1 MVNTKHGRSWLHRQ
15 YRARKPRSRS
25 RPTFGLPPDAF
36 SFSGSVSSL
45 HAVPVAFAARGG
57 EGGTSAILQKV
68 AEAPATLPGWR
79 SDRGLNRGSAR
90 PGVQQRV
97 RKCVRQAKRRRDK
110 GKSSR
115 VSDYSNSHGQLRNL
129 ARFGKTPF
137 QLFPRRSA
145 VEAQTQN
152 EANLSII
159 SRSGRG
165 ASVLTMVK
173 TALDDRPRGGFHK
186 RRAKSMMDQGRKGH
200 VVEGEGG
207 PGGAGAD
214 GTGGTGGGG
223 GDASLGKI
231 EDMASRE
238 KRLRRELNKRAAKF
252 SKGQPVS
259 HVAKIADRKTKA
271 HVRYAETLADTA
283 ATNAALHEKWL
294 LPTTPG
300 LVEAEGPMERT
311 FRFQQGDIAGAVD
324 VNAARKA
331 FDLSLPTLGPYAVDF
346 TPNGRDLLIGGGK
359 GHVAVVRWGDYKLVT
374 EIQVRE
380 KIRDVQFLHSGTC
393 CCAFPKS

>member
-1 MVNTKHGRSWLHRQ
+1 MSPASVLKLASFPSATAANIRMTVRNTVVNTKHGRSWLHRQ

-90 PGVQQRV
+90 PGVQQPV
-97 RKCVRQAKRRRDK
+97 RKCVRQAKRRREK

-152 EANLSII
+152 EANLSIT

-207 PGGAGAD
+207 PGGAG
-214 GTGGTGGGG
+214 GGPNGEA
-223 GDASLGKI
+223 AS
-231 EDMASRE
+231 
-238 KRLRRELNKRAAKF
+238 
-252 SKGQPVS
+252 P
-259 HVAKIADRKTKA
+259 
-271 HVRYAETLADTA
+271 
-283 ATNAALHEKWL
+283 
-294 LPTTPG
+294 
-300 LVEAEGPMERT
+300 
-311 FRFQQGDIAGAVD
+311 IAGQRTGWRGQRPA
-324 VNAARKA
+324 
-331 FDLSLPTLGPYAVDF
+331 
-346 TPNGRDLLIGGGK
+346 GK
-359 GHVAVVRWGDYKLVT
+359 PAPLRVV
-374 EIQVRE
+374 
-380 KIRDVQFLHSGTC
+380 
-393 CCAFPKS
+393 